1 MLDMQLCVTTNKGNM
16 VFTKNKEKMFVNKN
30 ININIVSYPI
40 SMAISIVPNIVDIE
54 IDIDISLTPGW
65 GCVQV

>member
-1 MLDMQLCVTTNKGNM
+1 M

-40 SMAISIVPNIVDIE
+40 SMAISIVPNIVDI
-54 IDIDISLTPGW
+54 DISLTPAVHIGPNSGSRW
-65 GCVQV
+65 T